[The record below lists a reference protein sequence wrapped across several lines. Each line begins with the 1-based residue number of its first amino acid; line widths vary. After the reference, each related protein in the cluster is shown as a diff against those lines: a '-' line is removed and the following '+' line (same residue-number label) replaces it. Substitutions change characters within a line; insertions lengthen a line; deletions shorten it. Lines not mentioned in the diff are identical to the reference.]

1 MADKDIVGGM
11 FGMTPEM
18 YQQNR
23 LAQLQAEQT
32 RAGVMAAGPGT
43 MMNPSL
49 APLYAQAAQQG
60 QLIGGAARAVGGLL
74 GVEDPQLVKI
84 RDVQQMRSQFDI
96 STPEGLRSFAQA
108 LSAKGYGDLALQAAN
123 EADKRTKVSSEAQ
136 MSEQKI
142 SQEKKLREELNTLG
156 ENATDDDILRIVRKY
171 GTPDQV
177 MRAVQASAD
186 KKARLSAT
194 TGGRQEIVSNNGVK
208 GGYVDAKGNFFNN
221 QGRKVSAKEFED
233 SQKSHDSASA
243 LIYKLENITE
253 DDINNAFGSLVDY
266 TTAPGGKLVGPT
278 KTLEAQTK
286 INEVGIRSVLN
297 NLSQLKG
304 ASSDKEMTQ
313 MIKDFPG
320 FQSKPSVMKEWTD
333 RAIKTTNNFLQKS
346 EKRYGFDTD
355 YGTEGRFTKPKQG
368 TKEASATSSQE
379 AMYAT
384 NPSTKE
390 RIMSTDGGKTWNPV
404 GGR

>member
-11 FGMTPEM
+11 FGITPEM
-18 YQQNR
+18 YQQR
-23 LAQLQAEQT
+23 ADELAFAQAQ
-32 RAGVMAAGPGT
+32 RIGAAASGPGT
-43 MMNPSL
+43 MLSPSL
-49 APLYAQAAQQG
+49 APFYTGAAQQG
-60 QLIGGAARAVGGLL
+60 QMLSKGIGGLL
-74 GVEDPQLVKI
+74 GVEDQELSLVRQTSQLA
-84 RDVQQMRSQFDI
+84 QQIGVD
-96 STPEGLRSFAQA
+96 TPEKLQTLAGELQKLPGGAALAVQA
-108 LSAKGYGDLALQAAN
+108 IEKAN
-123 EADKRTKVSSEAQ
+123 SMMKTGAEAQ
-136 MSEQKI
+136 TAQQKI
-142 SQEKKLREELNTLG
+142 DQEKKLREELNTLG

-177 MRAVQASAD
+177 MRAVQSSAD

-221 QGRKVSAKEFED
+221 QGRKVSAREFED
-233 SQKSHDSASA
+233 SQKSHDSASS
-243 LIYKLENITE
+243 LIYKLQNITE
-253 DDINNAFGSLVDY
+253 DDINNAYGSLIDY
-266 TTAPGGKLVGPT
+266 TTAPGGKLIGPT

-320 FQSKPSVMKEWTD
+320 FQSEPSVMKKWVD
-333 RAIKTTNNFLQKS
+333 RAVATTNNFLQKS

-355 YGTEGRFTKPKQG
+355 YGTEGRFAKPKQD
-368 TKEASATSSQE
+368 TNTLPATAQQ
-379 AMYAT
+379 ATIYAKNPQT
-384 NPSTKE
+384 NE

-404 GGR
+404 GGK

>member
-1 MADKDIVGGM
+1 MAQQDIVGGL
-11 FGMTPEM
+11 FGLTPEI
-18 YQQNR
+18 YQQQTQAR
-23 LAQLQAEQT
+23 DIAAQEA
-32 RAGVMAAGPGT
+32 AMANAPRNT
-43 MMNPSL
+43 AF
-49 APLYAQAAQQG
+49 APLYAQQAQTG
-60 QLIGGAARAVGGLL
+60 QLLQKGLGGLM
-74 GVEDPQLVKI
+74 GVEDPQLTMVREVSEIKN
-84 RDVQQMRSQFDI
+84 QFDI
-96 STPEGLRSFAQA
+96 TTPEGMQGFAKAIAPKYPQ
-108 LSAKGYGDLALQAAN
+108 LALQAVEKSNQMMKTGA
-123 EADKRTKVSSEAQ
+123 EAQ
-136 MSEQKI
+136 TAQQKI
-142 SQEKKLREELNTLG
+142 DQEKKLREELNTLG

-194 TGGRQEIVSNNGVK
+194 SGMKQEIVSNNGVK

-253 DDINNAFGSLVDY
+253 DDINNAYGSLLDY
-266 TTAPGGKLVGPT
+266 STAPGGKLIGPT

-320 FQSKPSVMKEWTD
+320 FQSEPSVMKKWVD
-333 RAIKTTNNFLQKS
+333 RAVATTNNFLQKS

-355 YGTEGRFTKPKQG
+355 YGTEGRFAKPKQG
-368 TKEASATSSQE
+368 TNTSPTTAQQATI
-379 AMYAT
+379 YAKNPQT
-384 NPSTKE
+384 NE

-404 GGR
+404 GGK

>member
-1 MADKDIVGGM
+1 MAQPQSVLGI
-11 FGMTPEM
+11 FGLSPEM
-18 YQQNR
+18 Y
-23 LAQLQAEQT
+23 AQRKQDELEAEQ
-32 RAGVMAAGPGT
+32 MAVGKMSSGPGSLL
-43 MMNPSL
+43 NPSMANIYGL
-49 APLYAQAAQQG
+49 ATQQG
-60 QLIGGAARAVGGLL
+60 QMIGQVGKAVGGLL
-74 GVEDPQLVKI
+74 GVEDPEMQMVREVSQI
-84 RDVQQMRSQFDI
+84 RNNFDI
-96 STPEGLRSFAQA
+96 TTPEGMQGFAQA
-108 LSAKGYGDLALQAAN
+108 IAPKYPQLAVQAVDKAN
-123 EADKRTKVSSEAQ
+123 QMMKTGAEAQ
-136 MSEQKI
+136 TAKQNI
-142 SQEKKLREELNTLG
+142 DQEKALRDELNTLG
-156 ENATDDDILRIVRKY
+156 ENATDEDILRIVRRY

-368 TKEASATSSQE
+368 TKEASVTSSQE